1 MTIQEAIR
9 DLSAQL
15 GPDRLIEHA
24 TMDCYTS
31 FQAGGAAD
39 LLVTPASE
47 EELAEALAALVEGGI
62 PTLVMGN
69 GSNLLVRDG
78 GYRGAILRIGPA
90 LGVLQAVEGGIRAG
104 AGALLKEAAA
114 FALDRGLSGLEFAS
128 GIPGSVGGAVFMNAG
143 AYDGEMRSVVE
154 SVRVLSR
161 DGKRIDTLPVEAMEY
176 GYRTSRLMEDGGIVL
191 SADFRLEPKE
201 KEAIAARMAELSARR
216 KEKQPLDLPSAGS
229 FFKRPPGHYAGQLIE
244 AAGLKGRQIGG
255 AAVSEKHAG
264 FLVNR
269 GGATA
274 SDILALM
281 RAVQEAVYR
290 TSGVRL
296 EPEIRIVGEDP
307 AGVDGTAGSDPYNER
322 EDKR

>member
-1 MTIQEAIR
+1 MTIQQAIR
-9 DLSAQL
+9 ELTARL

-24 TMDCYTS
+24 PMDYYTS

-47 EELAEALAALVEGGI
+47 GELAAALAILEERGI
-62 PTLVMGN
+62 PTLIMGN

-90 LGVLQAVEGGIRAG
+90 LGALSTIEGGISAG

-114 FALDRGLSGLEFAS
+114 FALAQGLSGLEFAS

-143 AYDGEMRSVVE
+143 AYDGEMKAVVAA
-154 SVRVLSR
+154 VRVLSR
-161 DGKRIDTLPVEAMEY
+161 DGQRIDTLPVEAMDY
-176 GYRTSRLMEDGGIVL
+176 GYRRSRLMENGGIVL
-191 SADFRLEPKE
+191 SAAFRLEPQE
-201 KEAIAARMAELSARR
+201 QEAIAARMADLSLRR

-244 AAGLKGRQIGG
+244 AAGLKGHRVGG

-264 FLVNR
+264 FLVNL

-281 RAVQEAVYR
+281 REVQEAVER
-290 TSGVRL
+290 TAGVRL
-296 EPEIRIVGEDP
+296 EPEIRIVGDDP
-307 AGVDGTAGSDPYNER
+307 AGIDGTAGSDN
-322 EDKR
+322 